1 MSIAE
6 FLAWFAGYT
15 EHIKRRPSAQ
25 QWARVAENVAKV
37 EGGAP
42 FKAWFEGFTAKIK
55 GPPGPDDWRAITAR
69 VREEQAAAHATKV
82 KPNLLRLFED
92 KAARFSASPKLQEL
106 YLRGRK
112 EGRE

>member
-6 FLAWFAGYT
+6 FLAWFVGFS

-25 QWARVAENVAKV
+25 QWAKVAENVAKI
-37 EGGAP
+37 EASPP
-42 FKAWFEGFTAKIK
+42 FKAWFEGFTTKIK

-69 VREEQAAAHATKV
+69 VREEQAAAHAKKV
-82 KPNLLRLFED
+82 KPNLFRLFED
-92 KAARFSASPKLQEL
+92 KAAQFSASPKLYEL
-106 YLRGRK
+106 YQRGKK

>member
-6 FLAWFAGYT
+6 FLAWFVGFS

-25 QWARVAENVAKV
+25 QWVKVSEYVAKI

-55 GPPGPDDWRAITAR
+55 GPPAPEDWRAITAR
-69 VREEQAAAHATKV
+69 VREEQAAAHAMKV
-82 KPNLLRLFED
+82 KPNLFRLFED
-92 KAARFSASPKLQEL
+92 KAARFSASPKLHEL